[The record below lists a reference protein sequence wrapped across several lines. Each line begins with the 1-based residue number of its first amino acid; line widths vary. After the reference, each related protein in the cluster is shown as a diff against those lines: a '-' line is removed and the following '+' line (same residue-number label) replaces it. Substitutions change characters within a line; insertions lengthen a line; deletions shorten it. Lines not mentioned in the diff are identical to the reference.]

1 MKALVTQYTFDK
13 TAKTV
18 TLTGHSSVDL
28 AGLLLITNV
37 TDGQIIYNFADPS
50 IGATVSGNVVTLE
63 YDTSSM
69 DNSDDLQ
76 IFYDDGSTVQ
86 EVEVVLTLK
95 QILQALQNPPHMDK
109 SQNRIRET
117 AVIESGTVT
126 TVTTVSNLTNV
137 GTQPADALYRLTSQ
151 NTWANVQRRT
161 IS

>member
-50 IGATVSGNVVTLE
+50 TGATVSGNVVTLE

-95 QILQALQNPPHMDK
+95 QILQALKNPPHMDK

-117 AVIESGTVT
+117 AVIESGTV
-126 TVTTVSNLTNV
+126 SNLTNI

>member
-1 MKALVTQYTFDK
+1 MKALVTQYTFNAA
-13 TAKTV
+13 AKTV
-18 TLTGHSSVDL
+18 TLPDFTAISL
-28 AGLLLITNV
+28 PQLLLITNV
-37 TDGQIIYNFADPS
+37 TDGIILYNFADPAL
-50 IGATVSGNVVTLE
+50 GATVATNVVTLE

-126 TVTTVSNLTNV
+126 TVTGMTNF